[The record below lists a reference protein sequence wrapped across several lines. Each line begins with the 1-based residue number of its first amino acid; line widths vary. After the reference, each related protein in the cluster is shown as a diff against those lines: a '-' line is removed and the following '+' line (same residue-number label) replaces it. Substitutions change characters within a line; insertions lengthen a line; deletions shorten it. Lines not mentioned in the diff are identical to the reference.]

1 MDSHRLSRVLGK
13 DARTL
18 DIQSKQAMNL
28 SVRSPV
34 IYTVL
39 GSRAIYVSTGPYLRN
54 PAVVGNVTESPP
66 SLM

>member
-1 MDSHRLSRVLGK
+1 MDSRRLSRVLGE
-13 DARTL
+13 DARAL
-18 DIQSKQAMNL
+18 DIQSKQDRNL
-28 SVRSPV
+28 SVKTSV

-54 PAVVGNVTESPP
+54 PAVVGNVTKSPP